1 MASPWH
7 TLGRYDYQPE
17 PGFVRHMEELYT
29 TSTAIGKCRLD
40 TVGHLKPCDD
50 RHAPIRLYR
59 SYGEWFEAGLQA
71 PLPNVTLETTSSRF
85 WPYGQ
90 SVTKMHPTVDKKNE
104 YKLDDRTVTRVK
116 PYIPPREASL
126 PDLRAYR
133 AGGSRHEHLMD
144 HQYHRAFRDTGKRIR

>member
-7 TLGRYDYQPE
+7 TLGRFDVR
-17 PGFVRHMEELYT
+17 PGPTYLQHLEQLHT
-29 TSTAIGKCRLD
+29 ASTAIGKCRLD

-59 SYGEWFEAGLQA
+59 SYGEWFEAGLKA
-71 PLPNVTLETTSSRF
+71 PATNLALETTSSRF

-90 SVTKMHPTVDKKNE
+90 DVTKLHQTVDKKHQ
-104 YKLDDRTVTRVK
+104 YRLDDRTVQSVK
-116 PYIPPREASL
+116 PYIPPRDSSL

-133 AGGSRHEHLMD
+133 QGGSRHDEALD
-144 HQYHRAFRDTGKRIR
+144 LRYHQSFRDTGKRIL

>member
-7 TLGRYDYQPE
+7 TYGLTHARPDAA
-17 PGFVRHMEELYT
+17 FTRNMEEMYT

-50 RHAPIRLYR
+50 RHAPVRLYR

-71 PLPNVTLETTSSRF
+71 QIPNVTAMTSTSRF
-85 WPYGQ
+85 WPYGAD
-90 SVTKMHPTVDKKNE
+90 VTKLHPTDKRDQ
-104 YKLDDRTVTRVK
+104 YQMDDRTVSSVR
-116 PYIPPREASL
+116 PYIPPREGSL

-133 AGGSRHEHLMD
+133 GGGARHAQLGD
-144 HQYHRAFRDTGKRIR
+144 HQYHRAFRATGKRVL